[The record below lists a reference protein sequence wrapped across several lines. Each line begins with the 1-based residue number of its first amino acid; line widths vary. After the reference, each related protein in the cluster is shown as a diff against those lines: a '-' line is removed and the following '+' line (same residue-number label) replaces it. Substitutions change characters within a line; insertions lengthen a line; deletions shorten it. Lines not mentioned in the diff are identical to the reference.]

1 MNVSTTKRI
10 FLSSPHMGGDELT
23 HVQFAFQ
30 ENYIAPLG
38 RNVDRFEEELRD
50 YLSISGALTTASG
63 TAALHLGLRML
74 NVTNDDLVLCQ
85 SFTFV
90 ATVNPILYQWA
101 HPVFIDSEAETWN
114 MDPEQLERA
123 IKACLAGKLYEHS
136 GLGFFKNRAPQLP
149 KAIVPVHLYGM
160 PAKMDEIMEVA
171 NRYGIP
177 VLEDAAEAL
186 GSEIRGKKCGTY
198 GEMGVFS
205 FNGNKIITTSGGGAL
220 VSKDLR
226 YIENGLFL
234 SSQAKEPEIHYEHS
248 MLGYNYRFSNV
259 LAGIGI
265 GQMQMLDSFVEMRR
279 QNFRWYQE
287 GLADLPG
294 IHFPIEPKGYFSN
307 RWLTTLVFDREWYPS
322 LRIPDLV
329 AYFSEQNIEC
339 RPLWK
344 PIHLQ
349 PLYKDYP
356 YFGDRYSEQLFAAG
370 ICLPSGSNLSKED
383 VDLVIYY
390 IRNYLSKCRLEQ

>member
-1 MNVSTTKRI
+1 MNVSTKTKRI
-10 FLSSPHMGGDELT
+10 FLSSPHMGGTEMK
-23 HVQFAFQ
+23 HVQNAFS

-38 RNVDRFEEELRD
+38 TNVDRFEGKLRQ

-74 NVTNDDLVLCQ
+74 GVANDDLVLCQ

-101 HPVFIDSEAETWN
+101 HPVFIDSERDTWN
-114 MDPEQLERA
+114 MDPDQLERA
-123 IKACLAGKLYEHS
+123 IKACLDGTLHEFS
-136 GLGFFKNRAPQLP
+136 GLGFFKNRPPQLP

-160 PAKMDEIMEVA
+160 PAKMDRIMDIA
-171 NRYGIP
+171 DRYGIP

-186 GSEIRGKKCGTY
+186 GSEVRGRKCGTF
-198 GEMGVFS
+198 GEMGIFS

-220 VSKDLR
+220 VSGDPR
-226 YIENGLFL
+226 HIENGLFL
-234 SSQAKEPEIHYEHS
+234 SSQARDPEIHYEHS

-265 GQMQMLDSFVEMRR
+265 GQMEMLDRFIAKRR
-279 QNFRWYQE
+279 NNFFRYRRE
-287 GLADLPG
+287 LEDLPG
-294 IHFPIEPKGYFSN
+294 IFFPMEPEGYFSN
-307 RWLTTLVFDREWYPS
+307 RWLTTLVFDANWYPT

-329 AYFSEQNIEC
+329 AYFSEHNIEC

-349 PLYKDYP
+349 PLYRDYP
-356 YFGDRYSEQLFAAG
+356 YFGDGFGEFLFGHG
-370 ICLPSGSNLSKED
+370 ICLPSGSNLSRED
-383 VDLVIYY
+383 IALVILLL
-390 IRNYLSKCRLEQ
+390 RDFLAKHKA